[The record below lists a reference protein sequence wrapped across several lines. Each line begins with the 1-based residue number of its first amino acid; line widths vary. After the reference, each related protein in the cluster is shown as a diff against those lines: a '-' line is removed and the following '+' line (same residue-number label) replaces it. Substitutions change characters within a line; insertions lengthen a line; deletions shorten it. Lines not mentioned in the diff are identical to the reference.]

1 MDCAASNSTACD
13 IILIPFPLRMKV
25 RLVHYCIAASAT
37 AASLSLSLTAA
48 SPLRR
53 RGHEGAKQ
61 PIKRNDSVTI
71 ITVVMGVVEEM
82 EVDPRRGRAET
93 IVGDP
98 LHNDIT
104 KEKHVCEG
112 SAGYTECRS
121 RE

>member
-37 AASLSLSLTAA
+37 AASLSLSLSLTAA

-53 RGHEGAKQ
+53 RGHEGAKE
-61 PIKRNDSVTI
+61 PVKRNDSVTI

-98 LHNDIT
+98 LHNVIDIT
-104 KEKHVCEG
+104 KEKHVV
-112 SAGYTECRS
+112 
-121 RE
+121 